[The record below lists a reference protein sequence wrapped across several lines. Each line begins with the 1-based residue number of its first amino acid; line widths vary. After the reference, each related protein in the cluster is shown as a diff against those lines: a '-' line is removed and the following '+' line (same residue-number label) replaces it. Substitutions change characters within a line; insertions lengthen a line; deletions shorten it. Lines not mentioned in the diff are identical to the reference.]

1 MRKICIINQKG
12 GVGKTTTTINLGAGL
27 SRNDRK
33 VLIIDLDAQGN
44 INSSLNIESYKDI
57 YDFLFENAEF
67 NECVA
72 HAGKNLDIM
81 RSKETL
87 TKAEVFLAKQPE
99 KEILLKTKMKDIENY
114 DYILVDCPPSLGLL
128 NQNAMLFADEA
139 IIPVSTDYLG
149 MDALRKMSK
158 AIREI
163 NKHFDHIIKISKVVP
178 TMFDKRSKLAH
189 QILKEMQNEFYE
201 LMSDPIGANSKLKEC
216 PLAKMSIFTYD
227 KNSNGAKDYEK
238 LVKSV
243 LRDEQKYMKHKK
255 K

>member
-1 MRKICIINQKG
+1 MRRICIINQKG

-44 INSSLNIESYKDI
+44 INSSLNLESYKDI
-57 YDFLFENAEF
+57 FEFLFENAEL
-67 NECVA
+67 NECIA
-72 HAGKNLDIM
+72 RAGKNLDII

-87 TKAEVFLAKQPE
+87 TKSEVILSKENE
-99 KEILLKTKMKDIENY
+99 KEFILRNKLKSLSGY
-114 DYILVDCPPSLGLL
+114 DYVLVDCPPSLGLL

-139 IIPVSTDYLG
+139 IIPASTDYLG
-149 MDALRKMSK
+149 FDALKKMVK

-163 NKHFDHIIKISKVVP
+163 NKHFDHSLKITKIIP
-178 TMFDKRSKLAH
+178 TMFDKRNKLSH
-189 QILKEMQNEFYE
+189 QMLKEMQNEFYE
-201 LMSDPIGANSKLKEC
+201 LMADPIGTNSKLREC

-227 KNSNGAKDYEK
+227 KSSKGAKDYEK

-243 LRDEQKYMKHKK
+243 LRDENKYSKK